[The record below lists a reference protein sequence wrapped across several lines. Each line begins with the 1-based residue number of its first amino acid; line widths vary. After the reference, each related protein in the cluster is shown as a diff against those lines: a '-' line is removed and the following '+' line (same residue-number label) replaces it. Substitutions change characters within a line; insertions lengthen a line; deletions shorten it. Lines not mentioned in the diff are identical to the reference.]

1 MRWSAIAWMLLFA
14 LPRERADA
22 QAGPIY
28 RASWWDTASVGAA
41 GALFVLPTVLD
52 MPNGPP
58 TCAPYDPTTVPTV
71 DRSALHTFSDGAGTA
86 STALLAGV
94 AGLTAFASLHG
105 LPAAQWRGNFA
116 MLANAA
122 AWTAASTEWLKV
134 VIRRKRPVL
143 YTSGAAAAAADRESQ
158 QSFPSTHASPAF
170 AAATSYL
177 VRASRAATSGHMTR
191 LPRVMSLSDVVLFNI
206 TAIVGL
212 RWLTTAGRIGPAS
225 VALWVIAMVI
235 FFLPSAMAVRELA
248 DIDPGEGGIYRW
260 ATRAFGPRHGFLAG
274 WGYWVNNLV
283 YYPSLLLTS
292 GAIVA
297 YVGGPGFVHLAE
309 NKWFIAAF
317 SLGNLWIAVGLNLV
331 GLRVGKWVQNLGAY
345 GTWLPA
351 AIFVLLALWSFA
363 THGSATPFTARALVP
378 THVDLPLLSLFA
390 TMTFAFA
397 GLELAPT
404 LGDEIRDPVAT
415 LRRGILLSG
424 IGVVAMYL
432 LGTVAM
438 LVALPAETVS
448 VTNGMPQA
456 TAVLVERLG
465 AAWLAPAAAL
475 VAALL
480 TLGNL
485 GGVGAW
491 ISGTARIPFVAGV
504 DRVLPPAFGKVH
516 PRWQTPYVA
525 LLVQGGIATVFVVA
539 GLAGSTVRDAYLAL
553 VDTTIV
559 LFFIPY
565 LYLFAAYL
573 RLRRERTPLG
583 LAAGWAGLF
592 AVLLSIGL
600 AFVPAADVA
609 NPLAFEAKV
618 VGGVVGFMGAGL
630 VLLRRGVRER
640 TASVGG
646 AA

>member
-1 MRWSAIAWMLLFA
+1 
-14 LPRERADA
+14 
-22 QAGPIY
+22 
-28 RASWWDTASVGAA
+28 
-41 GALFVLPTVLD
+41 
-52 MPNGPP
+52 
-58 TCAPYDPTTVPTV
+58 
-71 DRSALHTFSDGAGTA
+71 
-86 STALLAGV
+86 
-94 AGLTAFASLHG
+94 
-105 LPAAQWRGNFA
+105 
-116 MLANAA
+116 
-122 AWTAASTEWLKV
+122 
-134 VIRRKRPVL
+134 
-143 YTSGAAAAAADRESQ
+143 
-158 QSFPSTHASPAF
+158 
-170 AAATSYL
+170 
-177 VRASRAATSGHMTR
+177 MTR
-191 LPRVMSLSDVVLFNI
+191 LPRVMSLRDVVLFNI

-225 VALWVIAMVI
+225 LALWVIAMVI

-317 SLGNLWIAVGLNLV
+317 SLANLWIAVGLNLI

-378 THVDLPLLSLFA
+378 THLDLPLLSLFA

-415 LRRGILLSG
+415 LRRGIVLSG

-432 LGTVAM
+432 LGTTAM

-456 TAVLVERLG
+456 TAVLVARLG

-583 LAAGWAGLF
+583 QAAGWAGLF

-630 VLLRRGVRER
+630 VLLRRPK
-640 TASVGG
+640 GG
-646 AA
+646 L

>member
-1 MRWSAIAWMLLFA
+1 MRNAECGVSSGVSIGKRLAIQTPHSAFRT
-14 LPRERADA
+14 PHF
-22 QAGPIY
+22 GV
-28 RASWWDTASVGAA
+28 SV
-41 GALFVLPTVLD
+41 T
-52 MPNGPP
+52 
-58 TCAPYDPTTVPTV
+58 
-71 DRSALHTFSDGAGTA
+71 
-86 STALLAGV
+86 
-94 AGLTAFASLHG
+94 
-105 LPAAQWRGNFA
+105 Q
-116 MLANAA
+116 
-122 AWTAASTEWLKV
+122 
-134 VIRRKRPVL
+134 
-143 YTSGAAAAAADRESQ
+143 
-158 QSFPSTHASPAF
+158 
-170 AAATSYL
+170 
-177 VRASRAATSGHMTR
+177 
-191 LPRVMSLSDVVLFNI
+191 LPRVMTLRDVVLFNI

-225 VALWVIAMVI
+225 LALWVIAMVI
-235 FFLPSAMAVRELA
+235 FFLPSAMAVRELT

-297 YVGGPGFVHLAE
+297 YVGGAGFVHLAE

-317 SLGNLWIAVGLNLV
+317 SLANLWIAVGLNLV

-378 THVDLPLLSLFA
+378 THLDLPLLSLFA

-415 LRRGILLSG
+415 LRRGIVLSG

-432 LGTVAM
+432 LGTAAM

-456 TAVLVERLG
+456 TAVLVGRLG

-475 VAALL
+475 VALLL

-491 ISGTARIPFVAGV
+491 IAGLRAPGEGGRGDVSAGARRDARGAPRRDGERHQRDAAGDGRPGRATRRRLARARGRPRRPPADARQPRGRGRV
-504 DRVLPPAFGKVH
+504 DRRDGPDSLRRRSGSRAPARLRQGAPPLADALPGSAGAGRGRHRIRRRGARGLDRARRLPRPRRPYHRAVFHSLPVPLRRLPPA
-516 PRWQTPYVA
+516 
-525 LLVQGGIATVFVVA
+525 
-539 GLAGSTVRDAYLAL
+539 
-553 VDTTIV
+553 
-559 LFFIPY
+559 
-565 LYLFAAYL
+565 AA
-573 RLRRERTPLG
+573 RTH
-583 LAAGWAGLF
+583 AAR
-592 AVLLSIGL
+592 
-600 AFVPAADVA
+600 
-609 NPLAFEAKV
+609 
-618 VGGVVGFMGAGL
+618 VGGG
-630 VLLRRGVRER
+630 
-640 TASVGG
+640 VGG
-646 AA
+646 ARRGAAIHRAGLRPRRGPREPARVRSEGRGRRRRVHGRRARAGAPTEGSP